1 MYTIKISE
9 AALEDISDSVK
20 WYNEQLEDLGADF
33 TKQVFTTL
41 TLVET
46 NPLHYSIRF
55 SGKFHFAKITRFPFL
70 IVYEIVEDI
79 IIINAVFH
87 TSRNPSKF

>member
-1 MYTIKISE
+1 MHTIKISQ
-9 AALEDISDSVK
+9 AALKDISDSVK
-20 WYNEQLEDLGADF
+20 WYNEQLEGLGDDF
-33 TKQVFTTL
+33 TKQVFITL
-41 TLVET
+41 ALIES

-55 SGKFHFAKITRFPFL
+55 SGRFHFAKTTRFPFMM
-70 IVYEIVEDI
+70 VYEIVDDV